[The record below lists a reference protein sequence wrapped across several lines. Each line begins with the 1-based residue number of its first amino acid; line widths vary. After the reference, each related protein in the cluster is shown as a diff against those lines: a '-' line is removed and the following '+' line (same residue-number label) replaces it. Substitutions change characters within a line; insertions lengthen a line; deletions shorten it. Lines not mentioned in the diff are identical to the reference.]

1 MTSSL
6 SSQSSPPTPISLI
19 QKMQAIADVLVS
31 GTQDATLALATL
43 QATERGLRDL
53 LPMLEYERLLAEDRS
68 DWAMSDALHEA
79 VQGCKQA
86 LNRIRAAILRKAVI
100 GTDGQVLK
108 ELQAVRDRIATA
120 GRVQLALQGFMSLT
134 TFIRRMLV

>member
-1 MTSSL
+1 MNAAPT
-6 SSQSSPPTPISLI
+6 PPTPTSLI
-19 QKMQAIADVLVS
+19 QKMQAIADTLVG
-31 GTQDATLALATL
+31 GTQDSTLSLKTL
-43 QATERGLRDL
+43 QVTERGLKDL

-79 VQGCKQA
+79 IQGCKQA

-100 GTDGQVLK
+100 GTDNLDLQALK
-108 ELQAVRDRIATA
+108 AVRDRIAKA

-134 TFIRRMLV
+134 TLIRRLVI